1 MTIRLL
7 DPTGSVAK
15 IERRE
20 ELRIESLTGK
30 RVGFVFNQHRS
41 ALDFWNAL
49 EREVEKKFSPSAAHR
64 LYKENTWAPAPAA
77 EMDQLIRKTDY
88 ALVGMGA

>member
-15 IERRE
+15 IQRQE
-20 ELRIESLTGK
+20 ENTIESLTGK
-30 RVGFVFNQHRS
+30 RVGFVFNQHKS
-41 ALDFWNAL
+41 ALDFWWAL
-49 EREVEKKFSPSAAHR
+49 EREVEKKFKPSAAHR
-64 LYKENTWAPAPAA
+64 LYKENTWAPAPRA
-77 EMDQLIRKTDY
+77 ELDKLRQKTDY

>member
-15 IERRE
+15 FERRE
-20 ELRIESLTGK
+20 EHRIESLTGK
-30 RVGFVFNQHRS
+30 RVGFVFNQHKS
-41 ALDFWNAL
+41 ALAFWNAL
-49 EREVEKKFSPSAAHR
+49 ERAVERKFGPSATHR
-64 LYKENTWAPAPAA
+64 LYKVNTWAPAPGA
-77 EMDQLIRKTDY
+77 EMEQLTRNADY

>member
-20 ELRIESLTGK
+20 EHRIESLTGK
-30 RVGFVFNQHRS
+30 RVAFVFNQHRS

-49 EREVEKKFSPSAAHR
+49 EREVEKKFKPSAAHR
-64 LYKENTWAPAPAA
+64 LYKENTWAPAPRA
-77 EMDQLIRKTDY
+77 EMDQLMRKTDY